1 MLCRGG
7 RWVHGKEIVGRGV
20 WSGSKKV
27 TKATGERAVGRDAK
41 GEGTLTLQT
50 SRNVQGETGGGFA
63 LAVSPACP

>member
-1 MLCRGG
+1 M
-7 RWVHGKEIVGRGV
+7 
-20 WSGSKKV
+20 

-41 GEGTLTLQT
+41 AEGILTLQT